1 MKYRFSID
9 EATVEALKPHVELE
23 MPSDDLAYK
32 YIIDEVINNPENL
45 PLKRGTLWKQ
55 GAFGWE
61 ALMIWRKGS
70 GWAFPDGRASNIED
84 NRIAPGA

>member
-9 EATVEALKPHVELE
+9 ESTAKPLKPHVELE
-23 MPSDDLAYK
+23 KASDDLAYQ
-32 YIIDEVINNPENL
+32 YVIQEIINDPANA

-61 ALMIWRKGS
+61 ALMIWKRGP
-70 GWAFPDGRASNIED
+70 GWYFPDGRTGGVED